1 MGNVCTGE
9 RDGKEYTNPSKET
22 TTISPCGNRSI
33 TSDHSFTSTM
43 QGDNP
48 GWSASQIQ
56 VVQHQ
61 QAEFGSFMDASANCH
76 SITVD
81 NDTIFMEGITH
92 VSKRR

>member
-1 MGNVCTGE
+1 
-9 RDGKEYTNPSKET
+9 
-22 TTISPCGNRSI
+22 
-33 TSDHSFTSTM
+33 M

-56 VVQHQ
+56 VVQQ
-61 QAEFGSFMDASANCH
+61 QQSEFGSFMDASANCH